1 MEPVPVMRPKLP
13 VAERVATYMR
23 EIDGT
28 RIYSNF
34 GPLARKME
42 ARLAQRFGVKP
53 ESVCSVSN
61 ATVGLAIALIA
72 QNPQPGTLCIL
83 PAWTFAATP
92 HAVTQ
97 AGLVPYFVDVDP
109 ETWAL
114 DPDQLAEVV
123 ASAPGKVGA
132 VMPVAP
138 FGRPIDVPAWD
149 RFRGRTGIPVVIDAA
164 AAFDSLQP
172 GLVPS
177 VVSLHATKVLG
188 LGEGGCIVS
197 RDVELIQD
205 LRARC
210 NFGFFQSRESRVTA
224 TNAKL
229 SEYHAA
235 VGLAA
240 LDEWELA
247 RKEWMAVAH
256 EYQRAFKSSN
266 RVRLQSGFGTSWIA
280 ATCVVEVADAGADR
294 VEEALA
300 AEKIETRRWWGRGA
314 HDHPATRHMPRGPL
328 IATEALAQSTIG
340 LPFYRDLEPSIIERI
355 ADRVQAVA

>member
-1 MEPVPVMRPKLP
+1 MTD
-13 VAERVATYMR
+13 RVAPYLR
-23 EIDGT
+23 QIDGS

-34 GPLARKME
+34 GPLARSME
-42 ARLAQRFGVKP
+42 ARLAKSFGVA
-53 ESVCSVSN
+53 EDNVCSVAN
-61 ATVGLAIALIA
+61 ATVGLALALIA
-72 QNPQPGTLCIL
+72 QNPPSGSLCII

-97 AGLVPYFVDVDP
+97 AGLTPYFVDVDP

-114 DPDQLAEVV
+114 DPEKLSTEIA
-123 ASAPGKVGA
+123 AAPGKVGA

-138 FGRPIDVPAWD
+138 FGRPIDVSAWD
-149 RFRGRTGIPVVIDAA
+149 RFRGRTGIAVVIDAA
-164 AAFDSLQP
+164 AAFDSLKP

-188 LGEGGCIVS
+188 LGEGGCVAS
-197 RDVELIQD
+197 RDDELIRD

-210 NFGFFQSRESRVTA
+210 NFGFFKSRESRVTA

-240 LDEWELA
+240 LDEWDVA
-247 RKEWMAVAH
+247 RQEWLAVAD
-256 EYQRAFKSSN
+256 EYSRALQGSN
-266 RVRLQSGFGTSWIA
+266 RVRLQAGFGTEWIA
-280 ATCVVEVADAGADR
+280 ATCVVMVADAGADR
-294 VEEALA
+294 VEQALS

-314 HDHPATRHMPRGPL
+314 HDHPATRNMPRSSL
-328 IATEALAQSTIG
+328 LATESLAQSTIG
-340 LPFYRDLEPSIIERI
+340 LPFYRDLEPAVIDRI
-355 ADRVQAVA
+355 AKCLHAVA